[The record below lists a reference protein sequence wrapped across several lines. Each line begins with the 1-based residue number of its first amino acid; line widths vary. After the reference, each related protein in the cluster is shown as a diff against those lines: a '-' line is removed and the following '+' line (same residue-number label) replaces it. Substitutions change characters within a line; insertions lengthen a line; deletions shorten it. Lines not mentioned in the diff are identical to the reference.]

1 MESEVTTQ
9 SEDTQAGT
17 NSEYVEL
24 HQASDEEL
32 AAYLAASQSEGEE
45 SEDPQQQE
53 SPAKEEQKQEQ
64 EPPKQEEKAPEAPQ
78 QFVSKEAFDRVAKQ
92 LDNLELL
99 TKRRTSEIGELK
111 RQFRE
116 FIDTKSQNLD
126 EKFLESPT
134 QALAQARQ
142 VEMAQQKLQEL
153 EAEEQGLINQ
163 HQAQVLLAH
172 HVGPEGIDL
181 EAVGEVLAADGMPQE
196 FIQTFVA
203 NPYQAALPET
213 LIQLAKRAS
222 LQRQVKQMEEA
233 LSQLVPYTKKLLEER
248 QKAPQDVLK
257 NVQTALRQTPQVTG
271 SAGGTGQISKKSV
284 DFSKMSDAEL
294 EGFLESNID

>member
-9 SEDTQAGT
+9 SEETQAGT
-17 NSEYVEL
+17 SPEYVDL
-24 HQASDEEL
+24 HEATDEEL
-32 AAYLAASQSEGEE
+32 AAFLAAGDPEAEPSEV
-45 SEDPQQQE
+45 PQQE
-53 SPAKEEQKQEQ
+53 SPAQEEQKQEPEQ
-64 EPPKQEEKAPEAPQ
+64 PKQEEKAPEAPQ

-111 RQFRE
+111 RQFRD
-116 FIDTKSQNLD
+116 FIAAKSENLD

-163 HQAQVLLAH
+163 QQAQVLLAH
-172 HVGPEGIDL
+172 HVGPDGLDI
-181 EAVGEVLAADGMPQE
+181 EAIGEVLAADGMPTE
-196 FIQTFVA
+196 FVQTFVR

-213 LIQLAKRAS
+213 LIQLAKRAT
-222 LQRQVKQMEEA
+222 LHRQVKQMEEA
-233 LSQLVPYTKKLLEER
+233 LSQLVPYTQKLIDER
-248 QKAPQDVLK
+248 KNLPQDVLK

-271 SAGGTGQISKKSV
+271 SAGGTGQTSKKSV
-284 DFSKMSDAEL
+284 DFARMTDAEL
-294 EGFLESNID
+294 SEFLKSNSD